1 MKKYLLFLIIWFLI
15 FLAIK
20 ILNPK
25 ITELFIRGRKI
36 SICLVFTSQSY
47 FAVSKNIR
55 LTSTHYFIVKIPN
68 EEELQQIV
76 FNNSSDIDFKYFINL
91 YEKFTA
97 KPFSFSVI
105 DVTLASDSSPQ
116 IRIKL
121 LERI

>member
-91 YEKFTA
+91 YKKFTA

>member
-25 ITELFIRGRKI
+25 ITELFIRGSKI
-36 SICLVFTSQSY
+36 SIRLVFTSQSY

-91 YEKFTA
+91 YKKFTA

>member
-1 MKKYLLFLIIWFLI
+1 M
-15 FLAIK
+15 
-20 ILNPK
+20 
-25 ITELFIRGRKI
+25 
-36 SICLVFTSQSY
+36 
-47 FAVSKNIR
+47 SKNIR

-91 YEKFTA
+91 YKKFTA